1 MNILYI
7 NHYAGSLEMGMEFR
21 PYYFAK
27 EWRNMGHQ
35 VTIMAGD
42 YSHLRIRN
50 PEVERDFQKEMID
63 GIRYYWI
70 RTGSYEGNGVK
81 RALTMFR
88 FVYKLWSNARKI
100 ANSLKPDV
108 IITSSTYPLDTFAG
122 QRIKKLSGA
131 KLIHEVHDMWPATLI
146 ELGGMKK
153 YHPFVAA
160 MYYGENSA
168 YRNSDYVVSILPCAK
183 EYMIKH
189 GMKANRFVNI
199 QNGIVLSE
207 WEKDEKIP
215 EEYQR
220 ILSKIKGEGNFL
232 VGYFGGHALSN
243 ALDTLLDVAKGIRIP
258 FIKFVLVGN
267 GIEKPRLVKRV
278 IDEKISNV
286 IFLDPVEKTSIH
298 DLTKYFDCC
307 YMGSLKSSLY
317 RFGISFNKMYDAM
330 MSEKPVVCVVDAPC
344 CPIEECGCGLVVK
357 SARISEIQRAIEQ
370 LYHMSEKDRQEMGR
384 KGKQA
389 VLKYYNY
396 TVLAKRFEKL
406 FIS

>member
-7 NHYAGSLEMGMEFR
+7 NHYAGSLELGMEFR

-27 EWRNMGHQ
+27 EWLNMGHQ
-35 VTIMAGD
+35 VTIIAGD
-42 YSHLRIRN
+42 YSHLRIQN
-50 PEVERDFQKEMID
+50 PEVKRDFQKEMID

-70 RTGSYEGNGVK
+70 RTGEYEGNGVK

-100 ANSLKPDV
+100 ANRLKPDV

-153 YHPFVAA
+153 YHPFVVA
-160 MYYGENSA
+160 MQYGENSA

-183 EYMIKH
+183 EYMVQH
-189 GMKANRFVNI
+189 GMKADKFVNI
-199 QNGIVLSE
+199 QNGIVLEE
-207 WEKDEKIP
+207 WEKGEKIP
-215 EEYQR
+215 EGHRQ
-220 ILSKIKGEGNFL
+220 ILSKMKEDGYFL

-243 ALDTLLDVAKGIRIP
+243 ALDTLLDVAKGMQVPLIR
-258 FIKFVLVGN
+258 FVLVGN
-267 GIEKPRLVKRV
+267 GVEKSRLMKRML
-278 IDEKISNV
+278 DEKIDNV
-286 IFLDPVEKTSIH
+286 VFLEPVEKASIR

-330 MSEKPVVCVVDAPC
+330 MSGKPVVCAVNVPE
-344 CPIEECGCGLVVK
+344 CPIEECGCGFVVK
-357 SARISEIQRAIEQ
+357 SGQVVEIQNAIEQ
-370 LYHMSEKDRQEMGR
+370 LYYMSETERVEMGL
-384 KGKQA
+384 KGQNA
-389 VLKYYNY
+389 VFEYYNY
-396 TVLAKRFEKL
+396 TILARKFEKL
-406 FIS
+406 FIY